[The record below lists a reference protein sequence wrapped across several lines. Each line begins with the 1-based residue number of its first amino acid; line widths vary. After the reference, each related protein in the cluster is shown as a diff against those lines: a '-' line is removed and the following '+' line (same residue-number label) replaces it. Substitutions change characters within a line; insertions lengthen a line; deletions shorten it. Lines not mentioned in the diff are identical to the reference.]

1 MSTSLIQLTPEAQE
15 LITFA
20 QTFLGTAQAVR
31 ITSPEEAQ
39 AAVDQTRQ
47 IKECAKA
54 IEEARKE
61 KTKPLDDEKKA
72 WMDIFRPAVDV
83 LDKAEVLLKNAIN
96 TWNAA
101 ERKRAQ
107 EAEAELRKQ
116 EKAEQDR
123 LAKEQAD
130 AEAMLAQ
137 ADEAAASGDIVKA
150 EKLEAQAQ
158 AIQERVAYV
167 PATVAPAPAKVR
179 GASSRQVWKC
189 RIVDPSRVPRP
200 WCAPDEKALDA
211 YAKAMKEK
219 AEVEGCEFYAEESVS
234 IR

>member
-1 MSTSLIQLTPEAQE
+1 MSAALIQLTPEAHE

-107 EAEAELRKQ
+107 EAEAERRKQ
-116 EKAEQDR
+116 EKAEQNR

-130 AEAMLAQ
+130 AEALLAK
-137 ADEAAASGDIVKA
+137 ADEAAASGDIAGA
-150 EKLEAQAQ
+150 EALEAQAQ
-158 AIQERVAYV
+158 AIQESTSYV
-167 PATVAPAPAKVR
+167 PVVPVAAPAKVH

-189 RIVDPSRVPRP
+189 RVVDPARVPRQFLV
-200 WCAPDEKALDA
+200 PDEKALDA
-211 YAKAMKEK
+211 YAKAMKGQ
-219 AEVEGCEFYAEESVS
+219 ATVEGCEFFAEDSLA